1 MIDTWGYIMS
11 YVSDNE
17 LEEIKRRKLLEYQ
30 RQIAQRREE
39 EERRR
44 IEEAKRAEI
53 LRRILTP
60 KARERLANLKMVR
73 PEFVRYLEEQLI
85 MLSSSN
91 RISLPITDD
100 MLRSILASLNKRAR
114 KEIKIK
120 GLYFKK

>member
-1 MIDTWGYIMS
+1 MS